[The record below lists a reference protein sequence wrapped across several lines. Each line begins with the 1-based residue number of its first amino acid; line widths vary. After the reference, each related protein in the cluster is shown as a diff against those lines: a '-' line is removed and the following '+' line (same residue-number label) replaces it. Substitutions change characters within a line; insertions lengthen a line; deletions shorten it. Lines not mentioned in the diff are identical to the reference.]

1 MFTIPFRLSRLK
13 SKRKIAFPILAYSLL
28 FLSSVVVE
36 SAWAQCMPSGTPLGS
51 KCYCSIDHVEY
62 SSASA
67 CLASAACAGTTSTCT
82 SDSGTPPDP
91 TPTEMKISLTVEGS
105 GSGKVTTSEPELQCQ
120 TSDCQKN
127 SDGTVAC
134 ASNCSKTVEANSTV
148 KLTAAPTVND
158 QSTSVFNGWTGD
170 LDCTDGEVLMDNNHS
185 CTADFTQLYKMTITI
200 NGPGKVT
207 GSSNGTSD
215 TGKPIDCGDG
225 ATHCTQ
231 TYYLNTRETL
241 QATPTLSNAKF
252 KDWSCFGTQNPI
264 SFQVMGD
271 QTSLTCEANFTLHRS
286 LQVILFDPIPDKIVG
301 DPDFNVV
308 VKADS
313 GDPVI
318 VTVDPAS
325 RGCSV
330 IDQVVKIHGKG
341 TCILVANQAGNN
353 NYEPAP
359 TVTQTFNIAEAV
371 YELTKKDQAIYV
383 EPVSTSLVVGHTVT
397 LNAIGGDSG
406 NFVAFTSKTPQMCT
420 VSSHEIRFIAAG
432 SCTLEADQAG
442 NAEFNAAPTVTINLA
457 VTTEMPTD
465 TTTPTIPP
473 TTAFIPK
480 RACDVFEKHGVEIV
494 NSVCN
499 SGGAVFAKP
508 LLVSAGSSTSD
519 ATICNKTE
527 NQGWLSNVTVTAS
540 GKIKGGVLSGFVK
553 NQGIACDFNFRGGAF
568 TGGNV
573 CGRVQNTSPVGGC
586 LSGIILL
593 PGTQLTGGCLENA
606 TILPGATVAEVTFK
620 GTIIALGSYQR
631 VKMGSGVNIIK
642 EISQI
647 PVEFFQN
654 FNTQALATLSEC
666 IQAQISTEQLAQI
679 PPVSEES
686 LTECRGNTFVP
697 GKIEQVLSFETLS
710 DGDVGDDDI
719 VLQATASSNLPVKFL
734 GQMGNDSCVVVENV
748 VKILKPGAC
757 VVQAEQGGDD
767 VFYYVSE
774 TQTFQVNPPKPC
786 SVLKGDAFVDDACNG
801 RGKTVAQTTQAFGKN
816 SAISNMI
823 IDHTVKNEGAFT
835 NITLT
840 KNGVIQGG
848 QISGT
853 VQNEGQLE
861 NVTVTEESQ
870 VSGGTVAGIIDNQG
884 HLQNVQFAP
893 ATRVIGGS
901 ISGKLQGDATVP
913 VLLDDIIVEEGSEL
927 DFVLLGPNAILAEG
941 VKLGQ
946 EIYYCGDD
954 AMMLNNNG
962 IGKASNSTVR
972 FCFNLPQKTPMASDK
987 AMPLKVRFLPDLKL
1001 IQSTAI
1007 DFFIVSYTSGQYKAR
1022 QGDTTQVAWDG
1033 KGDKL
1038 PIAVK
1043 VKKAEVSEVIELY
1056 PDVRQLP
1063 KDHLFYVGYK
1073 EPSYGYASSLYFDQW
1088 GISQGVTAP
1097 YIEQV
1102 KGWTN
1107 SQMAKLT
1114 NAQIMSLTPAQ
1125 IATLSLGQINRL
1137 TTEHIGMLSDPQI
1150 QALTDEQIKTLST
1163 AQLKALLPSQ
1173 IAAFSVSQLR
1183 IILTGKTNLFG
1194 GSQEATS
1201 PFWPEQWMAFTKEQ
1215 IQGLGAD
1222 FIKALRPN
1230 NIALLGNH
1238 QIPWLNKEH
1247 LEALAR
1253 DSEKISRLTKT
1264 HIVAFTK
1271 EQMVEMPI
1279 SFIGQLNAEQIGNF
1293 TLAQFTLW
1301 DEFQVSAIQP
1311 SALAKLTAEHIRTLN
1326 KAKIRYLAEGQLR
1339 AFSVEQLKAFTDEQ
1353 VLALRDLQV
1362 IEMGDS
1368 YVHFLTEKRIS
1379 LLSKEQ
1385 VTDIPKSYFP
1395 KMTVAQV
1402 QAFINN
1408 HGFSTLKREQVGA
1421 MTVEHIKSLTPKQIR
1436 GLVLDYGGP
1445 GINALTLEHI
1455 KAFSVEQV
1463 QALSTEQLADLT
1475 EEQVRVLNTDQLRV
1489 VVKNDEKGLPSW
1501 HVAILTDEQRMA
1513 LLLADNVIKEYQ
1525 QFRWQFLMPVESV
1538 ELRYLKLLPIKILGM
1553 MRSRGEPLGRLT
1565 ASQLA
1570 VMTSQQVDAI
1580 EPSVTQINMLSFAQ
1594 ITGLNKG
1601 WLSFM
1606 SSRDYPLLSV
1616 EKLSWA
1622 TEESFRLLDVG
1633 KICHFTPEQVPV
1645 LKIWVFSDEQL
1656 KQFENGG
1663 TFGELCVPNQVSY
1676 LTVGQLA
1683 KLSSAQWNVFD
1694 FGWLTDAQRRAVI
1707 EQRDIVYAWPL
1718 NLFNRL
1724 TAKDFTYLDITKV
1737 PEETFKQLSDTHI
1750 KALTTPQ
1757 IQALT
1762 DERIKFMSPKY
1773 FNMMSATQI
1782 QALTSQQ
1789 VAQMNFTSVANTVI
1803 KSFTPTQVKALT
1815 TQQLSTFGQAQA
1827 DALSE
1832 DHVAVLSI
1840 EQIQAL
1846 YNASVLLKMPSAIA
1860 YAKKETETAK
1870 YIKQYFEHA
1879 EAVIE
1884 IKRKA
1889 REKYCNTHHEQT
1901 YQECMSGY

>member
-1 MFTIPFRLSRLK
+1 MFTTPFTLSRKK
-13 SKRKIAFPILAYSLL
+13 SKRFSPLNLIYLILLNFLL
-28 FLSSVVVE
+28 FDF
-36 SAWAQCMPSGTPLGS
+36 AMAGCMPSGS
-51 KCYCSIDHVEY
+51 KCYCFENHTEY
-62 SSASA
+62 SDSGA
-67 CLASAACAGTTSTCT
+67 CLAACSDKTSTCT
-82 SDSGTPPDP
+82 GGGSSPSDPPPEP
-91 TPTEMKISLTVEGS
+91 TPTEMKISLSVEGS

-120 TSDCQKN
+120 TSDCKRD
-127 SDGTVAC
+127 SKGVVVC
-134 ASNCSKTVEANSTV
+134 AETCKKMVKTASTV
-148 KLTAAPTVND
+148 TFTPVAEGPL
-158 QSTSVFNGWTGD
+158 SVFNGWGGHT
-170 LDCTDGEVLMDNNHS
+170 DCADGKVIMS
-185 CTADFTQLYKMTITI
+185 GARFCTAYFSQLYKITITI

-215 TGKPIDCGDG
+215 TGPIDCGDG

-252 KDWSCFGTQNPI
+252 EDWSCFGTQNPI

-286 LQVILFDPIPDKIVG
+286 LQTITFDPIPDRIVG
-301 DPDFNVV
+301 DPDFNIT

-325 RGCSV
+325 RGCSL

-359 TVTQTFNIAEAV
+359 TVTQTFNIIEAV

-383 EPVSTSLVVGHTVT
+383 EPVSTSLVVGHAVT

-420 VSSHEIRFIAAG
+420 VSGHEIRFIAAG

-457 VTTEMPTD
+457 VTTETPTD

-480 RACDVFEKHGVEIV
+480 RACDVFEKNGVEIV

-499 SGGAVFAKP
+499 SGGDVFAKP

-519 ATICNKTE
+519 ATICNQAE

-631 VKMGSGVNIIK
+631 VKMGSDVNIIK

-679 PPVSEES
+679 PLVSGES

-697 GKIEQVLSFETLS
+697 GKIEQVLSFETLLDS
-710 DGDVGDDDI
+710 EVGDSDI

-757 VVQAEQGGDD
+757 VVQAEQAGDD

-816 SAISNMI
+816 SVISNMI

-870 VSGGTVAGIIDNQG
+870 VNGGTIAGIIDNQG

-901 ISGKLQGDATVP
+901 ISGKLQGDTTQP
-913 VLLDDIIVEEGSEL
+913 VLLDDIIVEAGSEL
-927 DFVLLGPNAILAEG
+927 DFVLLGPNAMLAEG

-954 AMMLNNNG
+954 AMMLNNKG
-962 IGKASNSTVR
+962 IGKASDSTVR
-972 FCFNLPQKTPMASDK
+972 FCFNLPQEIQIASDK
-987 AMPLKVRFLPDLKL
+987 AMPLKVRFLPDLNR
-1001 IQSTAI
+1001 IQSNAI
-1007 DFFIVSYTSGQYKAR
+1007 AFFIVSYTSGQYKAR

-1033 KGDKL
+1033 KAEKL
-1038 PIAVK
+1038 PVAME
-1043 VKKAEVSEVIELY
+1043 VKKAMVSELIELH
-1056 PDVRQLP
+1056 PDVRELP
-1063 KDHLFYVGYK
+1063 PDHLFYVGYR
-1073 EPSYGYASSLYFDQW
+1073 EVYGLSPNLYFDKW
-1088 GISQGVTAP
+1088 GISQEVTAP

-1107 SQMAKLT
+1107 SQIAKLT
-1114 NAQIMSLTPAQ
+1114 REQIMSLTPAQ
-1125 IATLSLGQINRL
+1125 IAVLSVGQVGRLTKDHIKTLSV
-1137 TTEHIGMLSDPQI
+1137 PQI
-1150 QALTDEQIKTLST
+1150 QALTDEQIKTLSAT
-1163 AQLKALLPSQ
+1163 QLEVLSPSQ
-1173 IAAFSVSQLR
+1173 IVAFSVSQLSTLMGR
-1183 IILTGKTNLFG
+1183 TNLFG
-1194 GSQEATS
+1194 GSQKTTF
-1201 PFWPEQWMAFTKEQ
+1201 PFWPEQMMAFTKEQ
-1215 IQGLGAD
+1215 IQGLGSGL
-1222 FIKALRPN
+1222 INVLQPHH
-1230 NIALLGNH
+1230 IAWLGNH

-1247 LEALAR
+1247 LETLAR
-1253 DSEKISRLTKT
+1253 DSKKISELTKT

-1271 EQMVEMPI
+1271 EQMVEMPTC
-1279 SFIGQLNAEQIGNF
+1279 F
-1293 TLAQFTLW
+1293 
-1301 DEFQVSAIQP
+1301 
-1311 SALAKLTAEHIRTLN
+1311 KKHI
-1326 KAKIRYLAEGQLR
+1326 
-1339 AFSVEQLKAFTDEQ
+1339 
-1353 VLALRDLQV
+1353 
-1362 IEMGDS
+1362 
-1368 YVHFLTEKRIS
+1368 
-1379 LLSKEQ
+1379 
-1385 VTDIPKSYFP
+1385 
-1395 KMTVAQV
+1395 
-1402 QAFINN
+1402 
-1408 HGFSTLKREQVGA
+1408 
-1421 MTVEHIKSLTPKQIR
+1421 
-1436 GLVLDYGGP
+1436 
-1445 GINALTLEHI
+1445 
-1455 KAFSVEQV
+1455 
-1463 QALSTEQLADLT
+1463 
-1475 EEQVRVLNTDQLRV
+1475 
-1489 VVKNDEKGLPSW
+1489 
-1501 HVAILTDEQRMA
+1501 
-1513 LLLADNVIKEYQ
+1513 
-1525 QFRWQFLMPVESV
+1525 
-1538 ELRYLKLLPIKILGM
+1538 
-1553 MRSRGEPLGRLT
+1553 
-1565 ASQLA
+1565 
-1570 VMTSQQVDAI
+1570 
-1580 EPSVTQINMLSFAQ
+1580 
-1594 ITGLNKG
+1594 
-1601 WLSFM
+1601 
-1606 SSRDYPLLSV
+1606 
-1616 EKLSWA
+1616 
-1622 TEESFRLLDVG
+1622 
-1633 KICHFTPEQVPV
+1633 
-1645 LKIWVFSDEQL
+1645 
-1656 KQFENGG
+1656 
-1663 TFGELCVPNQVSY
+1663 
-1676 LTVGQLA
+1676 
-1683 KLSSAQWNVFD
+1683 
-1694 FGWLTDAQRRAVI
+1694 
-1707 EQRDIVYAWPL
+1707 
-1718 NLFNRL
+1718 
-1724 TAKDFTYLDITKV
+1724 
-1737 PEETFKQLSDTHI
+1737 
-1750 KALTTPQ
+1750 
-1757 IQALT
+1757 
-1762 DERIKFMSPKY
+1762 
-1773 FNMMSATQI
+1773 
-1782 QALTSQQ
+1782 
-1789 VAQMNFTSVANTVI
+1789 
-1803 KSFTPTQVKALT
+1803 
-1815 TQQLSTFGQAQA
+1815 
-1827 DALSE
+1827 
-1832 DHVAVLSI
+1832 
-1840 EQIQAL
+1840 
-1846 YNASVLLKMPSAIA
+1846 
-1860 YAKKETETAK
+1860 
-1870 YIKQYFEHA
+1870 
-1879 EAVIE
+1879 
-1884 IKRKA
+1884 
-1889 REKYCNTHHEQT
+1889 
-1901 YQECMSGY
+1901 